1 MNKIA
6 LSVKNGK
13 GKNVFFVL
21 DDLRALLLEDVVPM
35 VKAGLIDNAKV
46 ITDKNGEKI
55 IKSLANANKSDNFS
69 LNTITIESLKN
80 PFRKRRNNNLINQYL
95 ISREKLLN
103 EKLKAN
109 GNGIFIDEV
118 FVCTKQEVLSHIL
131 QYKDII
137 LSASDHF
144 KIDPYLLGAILIDEF
159 ARVDIKDCFDWA
171 ALLEFETSV
180 GVAQV
185 KVERARVLIK
195 NGYYNP
201 NPGDVNFS
209 LENIK
214 KTKVSCIY
222 RFLLT
227 PKHSIYFA
235 AANIKRIIDR
245 WISFVDLSKRPE
257 IIGTLYSIGDGEP
270 KTNPQPNDRGLQI
283 ANEFYSIAKG
293 VLLGNE

>member
-118 FVCTKQEVLSHIL
+118 FVCTKQEVLRHIL
-131 QYKDII
+131 Q
-137 LSASDHF
+137 
-144 KIDPYLLGAILIDEF
+144 
-159 ARVDIKDCFDWA
+159 
-171 ALLEFETSV
+171 
-180 GVAQV
+180 
-185 KVERARVLIK
+185 
-195 NGYYNP
+195 
-201 NPGDVNFS
+201 
-209 LENIK
+209 
-214 KTKVSCIY
+214 
-222 RFLLT
+222 
-227 PKHSIYFA
+227 
-235 AANIKRIIDR
+235 
-245 WISFVDLSKRPE
+245 
-257 IIGTLYSIGDGEP
+257 
-270 KTNPQPNDRGLQI
+270 
-283 ANEFYSIAKG
+283 
-293 VLLGNE
+293 